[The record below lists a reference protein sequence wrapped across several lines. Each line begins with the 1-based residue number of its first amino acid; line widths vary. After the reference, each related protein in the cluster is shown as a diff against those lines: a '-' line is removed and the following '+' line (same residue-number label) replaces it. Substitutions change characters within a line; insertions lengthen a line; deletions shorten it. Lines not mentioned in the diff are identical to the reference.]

1 MNKNINLKNNDCG
14 KISNGMTKNKQKGF
28 TLIEVGVVIALAV
41 ASALLLL
48 PVQTNYYKLNSL
60 LNVQKEMMS
69 ALNQAKAA
77 AIANKNNSSFGV
89 KFDDVLHTYTI
100 FQGDSYSE
108 RISGLDEVFPMDP
121 EISISGIDEVVFGRG
136 TGIVASS
143 TVPGSTSWVVSFQND
158 HVYRSPKT
166 ANYFVRCVR

>member
-1 MNKNINLKNNDCG
+1 MVKNRK
-14 KISNGMTKNKQKGF
+14 KGF
-28 TLIEVGVVIALAV
+28 TLIEVGIVVALAV

-108 RISGLDEVFPMDP
+108 RVSELDEVFPMDP
-121 EISISGIDEVVFGRG
+121 EVTISGIDEVVFGRG

-143 TVPGSTSWVVSFQND
+143 TVPGSTSWIVSFQND